1 MTEVVEAEIV
11 EASSAEIEEA
21 FVLTKRQKDAILEK
35 VVPYEKD
42 EEIYPGDTL
51 AACAQHAGIDP
62 EVLRQVVAKGL
73 ADPDDPNRRFALSFN
88 RAMAD
93 RERLLAQE
101 GFRLAR
107 LKKDAAFFR
116 VALERQHEDWK
127 PKDKGPTVNNNL
139 TIVGKLNLA
148 NNLRSNKSLPT
159 GD

>member
-1 MTEVVEAEIV
+1 MAEVVEAEIV
-11 EASSAEIEEA
+11 SASSDLSQEVT
-21 FVLTKRQKDAILEK
+21 VLTKRQKDAILEK
-35 VVPYEKD
+35 VEPYEKD
-42 EEIYPGDTL
+42 GDTYPGSTI
-51 AACAQHAGIDP
+51 AACAQYAGIDP
-62 EVLRQVVAKGL
+62 EVLRQVVAEGL
-73 ADPDDPNRRFALSFN
+73 ANQESPNRRFALSFN

-101 GFRLAR
+101 GYRLAR
-107 LKKDAAFFR
+107 AKKDAAFFR

-148 NNLRSNKSLPT
+148 QNLRANKHLPT